1 MPELR
6 SLVQRARSLFASQRP
21 ELLEKKDAFPAGI
34 PDRCILLG
42 GQPRSGTSL
51 LTSILRTSPELFQA
65 YELHIR
71 KPSFLV
77 GNNGN
82 YTRRIFEQLGLPPE
96 EFDAIAA
103 GADRDR
109 MNLGSWCGPKE
120 EVSAEPLSG
129 RETDRFAGELA
140 ARGELTTR
148 LMRAVAAAQG
158 RERWGF
164 KILGDVI
171 HADIYAGV
179 WPQATMILLVRD
191 PRDHALSV
199 MKLNEQR
206 AARGQPNFYNDY
218 GAVAKG
224 WCETIGKGLEAIRAS
239 GLRHVI
245 VRYEDL
251 VGQSDE
257 ELRRLSDSLDIDLSR
272 GHEFYKADFIDE
284 HTKRFKH
291 HDNLKRPI
299 NSGSLE
305 KWRSQMSDADIGV
318 FADVAGPLMQQYGY
332 ALR

>member
-1 MPELR
+1 M
-6 SLVQRARSLFASQRP
+6 
-21 ELLEKKDAFPAGI
+21 
-34 PDRCILLG
+34 
-42 GQPRSGTSL
+42 

-77 GNNGN
+77 GNSGN

-96 EFDAIAA
+96 EFDAIVART
-103 GADRDR
+103 DRGR
-109 MNLGSWCGPKE
+109 MNLGAWCGPKE
-120 EVSAEPLSG
+120 LVSAERLSG
-129 RETDRFAGELA
+129 AETANFAHELT
-140 ARGELTTR
+140 ARGELTTL
-148 LMRAVAAAQG
+148 LMRAVAAIQG
-158 RERWGF
+158 HQRWGF

-171 HADIYAGV
+171 YADAYASV

-206 AARGQPNFYNDY
+206 SARGQPNFYDDY
-218 GAVAKG
+218 AAVANG
-224 WCETIGKGLEAIRAS
+224 WCETIGNGLEAIRSS
-239 GLRHVI
+239 GLDHVI

-272 GHEFYKADFIDE
+272 GHEFYKADFISE

-305 KWRSQMSDADIGV
+305 KWRAQMSDADIGV
-318 FADVAGPLMQQYGY
+318 FAEIAGPLMQQYGY
-332 ALR
+332 ALK